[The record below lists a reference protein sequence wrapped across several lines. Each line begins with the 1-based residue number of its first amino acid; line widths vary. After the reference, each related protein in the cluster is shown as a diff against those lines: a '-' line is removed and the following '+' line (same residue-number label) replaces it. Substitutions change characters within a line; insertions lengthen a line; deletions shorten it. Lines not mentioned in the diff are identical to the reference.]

1 MADRIIVKKLIP
13 QAKTA
18 AGILLPSDSV
28 APPNQAEVIAVG
40 PGRYDNEGK
49 LMPMN
54 CKKGD
59 RVLIPE
65 FGGTPIKIKDE
76 EYFMFSDIDIL
87 GKFC

>member
-1 MADRIIVKKLIP
+1 
-13 QAKTA
+13 
-18 AGILLPSDSV
+18 
-28 APPNQAEVIAVG
+28 
-40 PGRYDNEGK
+40 
-49 LMPMN
+49 MPMN

-59 RVLIPE
+59 RYVCLGCSVALSMICRVLIPE